1 MEPQLQ
7 ATDRLLEL
15 IKEATL
21 QAGNEAKLARLVE
34 ATRHN
39 VNAWKHGTRACP
51 IEAQILMASV
61 AKRDIDEVI
70 KAALIERNLGTPRG
84 EKLISAMTKTMQG
97 IGAVTVLTLS
107 GSDVLAS
114 SFAANFPGLLRCILW
129 LIV

>member
-1 MEPQLQ
+1 MDTTKLPSP
-7 ATDRLLEL
+7 RLVNL
-15 IKEATL
+15 IQEAAL
-21 QAGNEAKLARLVE
+21 QAGNEAKLARLIDE
-34 ATRHN
+34 TRHH
-39 VNAWKHGTRACP
+39 VNAWKQGKRTCS

-61 AKRDIDEVI
+61 AKQDVDEVI

-114 SFAANFPGLLRCILW
+114 SFAANFPGVLRCILC
-129 LIV
+129 